1 MITRIVDHE
10 TVPTSPLM
18 AASTKTEPLPILLF
32 EHPGADLILRSLD
45 FHDFRVP
52 KIYIV
57 NSSVVLDELI
67 QEYLDFPSATYVEGS
82 LPVVQLLEGA
92 EILHKLLTFI
102 FPVTPLVPSTTEEA
116 MELLSVAQKY
126 QMDSLLIHIRAI
138 IAQHHPLPTRLKPA
152 LRIYSLA
159 QKYGL
164 RPEVL
169 QSARIIG
176 NYPMTP
182 EDYVNKFDIVA
193 CSPLYELWKYH
204 EKSRAI
210 LAEDLTA
217 FTVYGARGIMTGLDC
232 RESSSHHIP
241 SWLDQY
247 IKSIGNAPNLFD
259 LVEFNIAMARHIS
272 EGKDGCRCAS
282 IPGQAIRSFWTA
294 LTSVVDGSFEEVSVD
309 VYKIAKGVEPLTG
322 RVRSI
327 SCARTRG
334 PSSPNQ
340 FDQISNRAHRRT

>member
-1 MITRIVDHE
+1 
-10 TVPTSPLM
+10 
-18 AASTKTEPLPILLF
+18 
-32 EHPGADLILRSLD
+32 
-45 FHDFRVP
+45 
-52 KIYIV
+52 
-57 NSSVVLDELI
+57 
-67 QEYLDFPSATYVEGS
+67 
-82 LPVVQLLEGA
+82 
-92 EILHKLLTFI
+92 
-102 FPVTPLVPSTTEEA
+102 
-116 MELLSVAQKY
+116 
-126 QMDSLLIHIRAI
+126 
-138 IAQHHPLPTRLKPA
+138 
-152 LRIYSLA
+152 
-159 QKYGL
+159 
-164 RPEVL
+164 
-169 QSARIIG
+169 
-176 NYPMTP
+176 MTP

-193 CSPLYELWKYH
+193 CAPLYELWKYH

-340 FDQISNRAHRRT
+340 FELSVIWEETVTSTTSDLGGYLNHWLLRSPSPPKRLTIHHRRT